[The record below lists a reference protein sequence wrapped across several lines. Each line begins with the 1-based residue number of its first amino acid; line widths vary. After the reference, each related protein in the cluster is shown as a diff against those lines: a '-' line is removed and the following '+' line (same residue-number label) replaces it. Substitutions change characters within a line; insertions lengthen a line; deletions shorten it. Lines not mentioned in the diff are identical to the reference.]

1 MDASLLMPTTP
12 AQQVAG
18 RAVSTLKN
26 LPRESRDR
34 RVARLYATGASV
46 QPTQQQWALLAG
58 TSTTRITRALNGY
71 RRKRAPS
78 AALTDLG
85 ALLQDVAEIALN
97 IQWRSAEV
105 ERAALEELDR
115 LFGQYFNKHG
125 DTIGAWR
132 DRGGT
137 AAVLERAM
145 RAFDR
150 LLTTVLANNNIG

>member
-1 MDASLLMPTTP
+1 MDVP
-12 AQQVAG
+12 ATAARQVAVAG

-34 RVARLYATGASV
+34 RVAGFVAAGAV
-46 QPTQQQWALLAG
+46 VKPTLEQWAALAG
-58 TSTTRITRALNGY
+58 TSTARVTKALNGQ
-71 RRKRAPS
+71 RPKRAPA
-78 AALTDLG
+78 AALTDLEV
-85 ALLQDVAEIALN
+85 LLQDVAETALN

-115 LFGQYFNKHG
+115 LFGQYLMQHENALE
-125 DTIGAWR
+125 AWR

-145 RAFDR
+145 HAFDR
-150 LLTTVLANNNIG
+150 LLTTVLANNNTK